1 MLINQG
7 HLQVKAAERQWLAG
21 AMAEYFSR
29 NGGEV
34 SEPVKCSEPATY
46 GIQRPMLFGASAKPK
61 KPAKPEEP
69 KQPTRTQLKRDAKA
83 PRIRE
88 LAARGWNGAMIARDV
103 KLSRVT
109 TMKIAAEHNIDIQS
123 ARAVPAHLQG
133 KTA

>member
-7 HLQVKAAERQWLAG
+7 HLAVKAAERQWLAG

-34 SEPVKCSEPATY
+34 SEPVERKEPAAY
-46 GIQRPMLFGASAKPK
+46 GIQSPMLFGTRA
-61 KPAKPEEP
+61 KPAKPKPEAP
-69 KQPTRTQLKRDAKA
+69 KQPSRTQLKRDAKA

-123 ARAVPAHLQG
+123 TRAVPSHLQG

>member
-7 HLQVKAAERQWLAG
+7 HLQVKAAERQWLAQ
-21 AMAEYFSR
+21 AMDEYFSR
-29 NGGEV
+29 APGERP
-34 SEPVKCSEPATY
+34 EPVAVVRKEPVY
-46 GIQRPMLFGASAKPK
+46 GPSSPLLFGSRA
-61 KPAKPEEP
+61 KPAKPAEP
-69 KQPTRTQLKRDAKA
+69 PKPSKVQLKRDAKA

-109 TMKIAAEHNIDIQS
+109 TMKIADEHGIEIQS
-123 ARAVPAHLQG
+123 ARAVPTHLQG